1 MFILKYFVARPPHP
15 YPYCLWLSS
24 NDFLCIFFSL
34 WYSQNVNDFLN
45 NTLLKTIPFILID
58 IKIKIMKISSFNCW
72 KKSWSNPTTTIFT
85 SNTSSGYY
93 SVFAQFIRS
102 RNHWRVLWGYV
113 KRSIEPGPL
122 VGPGQISSQNL
133 SSLMHWQYS
142 SSNRLSKRKHDAR
155 RNDVRKLLWFSQQR
169 NATFDIW
176 TEKKVAQRSNK
187 KFKIETTPTPTPPC
201 VRG

>member
-1 MFILKYFVARPPHP
+1 LSSSLTLSNNLKGFREDKNIWGIHTLFLNVELETFFRYISKPNMFILKYFVARPPHP

-122 VGPGQISSQNL
+122 VGPGQIS
-133 SSLMHWQYS
+133 
-142 SSNRLSKRKHDAR
+142 
-155 RNDVRKLLWFSQQR
+155 
-169 NATFDIW
+169 
-176 TEKKVAQRSNK
+176 
-187 KFKIETTPTPTPPC
+187 
-201 VRG
+201 